1 VFNILLQVLDDGRL
15 TDGKGR
21 TVDFKNTVIIMT
33 SNLGSDIIQEVSGE
47 SNYQQM
53 KGLVMG
59 AVGEHF
65 RPEFLNRVD
74 DIVVFHPLGKEQITA
89 IAKIQ
94 LRSLRER
101 LTDKGY
107 KLELSLAALE
117 KIADAGF
124 DPVYGARPL
133 KRAIQTEIENPLA
146 QKILAGDL
154 AENGI
159 VKIDVRGSEITIL

>member
-1 VFNILLQVLDDGRL
+1 
-15 TDGKGR
+15 
-21 TVDFKNTVIIMT
+21 MT

-74 DIVVFHPLGKEQITA
+74 DIVVFHPLGKEQIKA

-94 LRSLRER
+94 LKSLKDR
-101 LTDKGY
+101 LAEKGY
-107 KLELSLAALE
+107 KLELSPAALD

-133 KRAIQTEIENPLA
+133 KRAIQVEIENPLA
-146 QKILAGDL
+146 QKLLSGDL
-154 AENGI
+154 SKDGTI
-159 VKIDVRGSEITIL
+159 KIDLNGDVLTIQ

>member
-1 VFNILLQVLDDGRL
+1 
-15 TDGKGR
+15 
-21 TVDFKNTVIIMT
+21 MT

-53 KGLVMG
+53 KSLVMG
-59 AVGEHF
+59 AVSDHF

-101 LTDKGY
+101 LAEKGY
-107 KLELSLAALE
+107 KLELSLAALD

-133 KRAIQTEIENPLA
+133 KRAIQVEIENPLA
-146 QKILAGDL
+146 QKLLSGDL
-154 AENGI
+154 AEDGVI
-159 VKIDVRGSEITIL
+159 KIDLVDGELTLS

>member
-1 VFNILLQVLDDGRL
+1 
-15 TDGKGR
+15 
-21 TVDFKNTVIIMT
+21 MT

-47 SNYQQM
+47 NNYQQM

-101 LTDKGY
+101 LADKGY
-107 KLELSLAALE
+107 KLELSLAALA

-146 QKILAGDL
+146 QKMLSGDL
-154 AENGI
+154 GKDA
-159 VKIDVRGSEITIL
+159 VVRIDVLNNEINII

>member
-1 VFNILLQVLDDGRL
+1 
-15 TDGKGR
+15 
-21 TVDFKNTVIIMT
+21 
-33 SNLGSDIIQEVSGE
+33 
-47 SNYQQM
+47 M
-53 KGLVMG
+53 KGLVMN
-59 AVGEHF
+59 AVGDHF

-74 DIVVFHPLGKEQITA
+74 DIVVFHPLGKELIKA

-101 LTDKGY
+101 LADKGY
-107 KLELSLAALE
+107 KLELSLAALG

-146 QKILAGDL
+146 HKILSGDL
-154 AENGI
+154 ASDAI
-159 VKIDVRGSEITIL
+159 IKIDVDENGLTIH